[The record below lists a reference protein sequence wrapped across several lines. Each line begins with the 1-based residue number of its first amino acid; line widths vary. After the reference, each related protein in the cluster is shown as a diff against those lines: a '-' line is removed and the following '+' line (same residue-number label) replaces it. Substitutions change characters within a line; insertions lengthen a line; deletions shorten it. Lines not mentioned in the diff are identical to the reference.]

1 MGRAVLRRIGLT
13 IAAIAALL
21 LTCSSDARAQPAPS
35 ERTGARAEGPV
46 SSDRPADRR
55 PESAHLRARALD
67 LGFNLDHAEAL
78 ATFKAAIAADPL
90 DPAAHRLTAAVLWI
104 HALFQQGA
112 VTADDYLGQVRS
124 QVQRKPPPAEMAAAF
139 RSHLDR
145 ALALADERLRVNPRD
160 ADAHFQ
166 VGAAHGFLASYT
178 ATIEGRV
185 MGGFGAARRAYR
197 EHNRALELDPNR
209 KDAGLIVG
217 MYRYAVS
224 LLPWHWRLLADLAGF
239 DGDRDRGLRLIED
252 AAAYPSDVQTNAL
265 FTLVVI
271 YNREKRYDAALDVIA
286 ELQRRYPRNRLLW
299 LEAGTTALRAGRFGA
314 GRDALEQGLA
324 KLAGDRRPRA
334 FGEEAR
340 WHYAYGTAL
349 VGLRQ
354 IDAAERELRTALA
367 AEAQEW
373 IHGRARTELGKLA
386 DLRGDRVRAVEEYQ
400 EARRIC
406 RAHDDSACSEE
417 AARLLKHG
425 ARER

>member
-1 MGRAVLRRIGLT
+1 MARALLRRPVILGAISLL
-13 IAAIAALL
+13 AADCLRHASAQPLADP
-21 LTCSSDARAQPAPS
+21 THDAR
-35 ERTGARAEGPV
+35 T
-46 SSDRPADRR
+46 
-55 PESAHLRARALD
+55 ESARLRARALD
-67 LGFNLDHAEAL
+67 FGFNLDHAEAL
-78 ATFKAAIAADPL
+78 ATFKAAIAADPG
-90 DPAAHRLTAAVLWI
+90 DPAAHRLTAASLWI

-124 QVQRKPPPAEMAAAF
+124 KVDRKPPPAEMAAAF

-145 ALALADERLRVNPRD
+145 ALALADERLRQNPRD

-185 MGGFGAARRAYR
+185 MGAFGAARRAYR
-197 EHNRALELDPNR
+197 EHNRVLELDPAR

-239 DGDRDRGLRLIED
+239 DGGRERGLRLIEE
-252 AAAYPSDVQTNAL
+252 AAAYPSDVQANAL

-271 YNREKRYDAALDVIA
+271 YNREERYDEALRVIA
-286 ELQRRYPRNRLLW
+286 ELRRRYPRNRLLW
-299 LEAGTTALRAGRFGA
+299 LEEGTTALRARRFGVA
-314 GRDALEQGLA
+314 RDALEQGLA
-324 KLAGDRRPRA
+324 KLTGDRRPRA

-340 WHYAYGTAL
+340 WRYAYGAAL

-354 IDAAERELRTALA
+354 IDAAERELRAALT

-373 IHGRARTELGKLA
+373 IHGRARKELGKLA
-386 DLRGDRVRAVEEYQ
+386 DLAGDRTRAVEEYR

-406 RAHDDSACSEE
+406 RAANDSSCFEE
-417 AARLLKHG
+417 SQALIATRY
-425 ARER
+425 R